1 MTSKPA
7 RRGPPLLRATLV
19 IGAALLSRNAQAWG
33 PDGHHTVAAIADK
46 LLAGTNAAAQVGT
59 ILGSVSLVDAAVWAD
74 CAKGV
79 TVPGFTYQG
88 AGRYPECAGFETA
101 SEEAAMIDF
110 VKRNATNCK
119 PKPTEEVCHKQY
131 HYADIA
137 IQHDSYEPT
146 FEGAR
151 TDDIASAV
159 RAAITVLQ
167 GAPAPAPF
175 SIKDK
180 REALLLLVHY
190 VGDIHQPL
198 HVGAVY
204 LDANGKPVDPDVGHF
219 DPATETRGGN
229 EINVVG
235 GHANLHATWDAIPAS
250 LKTNAGGVRANLLA
264 EAKAVPA
271 TKGRIVDWP
280 AAWASDTQ
288 KQAVKA
294 LGNLT
299 FEPKTGKTWST
310 TLPKNYAKSMSA
322 IKETQL
328 TTAGARLAQL
338 LTAIWPDP
346 PVSRAHGHTA
356 SPTP

>member
-1 MTSKPA
+1 MSAAPT
-7 RRGPPLLRATLV
+7 RRRAHLLSSALV
-19 IGAALLSRNAQAWG
+19 VSVALLSRHAHAWG
-33 PDGHHTVAAIADK
+33 PDGHHTVAAIANT
-46 LLAGTNAAAQVGT
+46 LIAGTNAAAQVRT

-79 TVPGFTYQG
+79 TVPGFIYQG
-88 AGRYPECAGFETA
+88 AGRYPECAGFETE
-101 SEEAAMIDF
+101 SGEAAMIDF
-110 VKRNATNCK
+110 VKR
-119 PKPTEEVCHKQY
+119 TEEVCHKQY

-137 IQHDSYEPT
+137 IQHDRYEAT

-159 RAAITVLQ
+159 RAAITALQ
-167 GAPAPAPF
+167 GTPAPAPF

-235 GHANLHATWDAIPAS
+235 EHANLHATWDAIPAS
-250 LKTNAGGVRANLLA
+250 LKVNAAGVRAYLLA

-271 TKGRIVDWP
+271 TKGKILDWP
-280 AAWASDTQ
+280 VAWASDTQ

-299 FEPKTGKTWST
+299 FGPKTGKTWST
-310 TLPKNYAKSMSA
+310 ILPKSYAKSMSA
-322 IKETQL
+322 IKQTQL

-338 LTAIWPDP
+338 LEAMWP
-346 PVSRAHGHTA
+346 
-356 SPTP
+356 

>member
-1 MTSKPA
+1 MSTPA
-7 RRGPPLLRATLV
+7 RRTAPLLSVTLLV
-19 IGAALLSRNAQAWG
+19 GAALVSRNAQAWG

-46 LLAGTNAAAQVGT
+46 LLAGTNAAAQVRT
-59 ILGSVSLVDAAVWAD
+59 ILGTVSLVDAAVWAD

-79 TVPGFTYQG
+79 TVPAFTYQG

-137 IQHDSYEPT
+137 IQHASYEPT

-159 RAAITVLQ
+159 RAAIIVLQ

-204 LDANGKPVDPDVGHF
+204 LDANGKPVDPDVGHL
-219 DPATETRGGN
+219 DLATETRGGN
-229 EINVVG
+229 DINVVG

-250 LKTNAGGVRANLLA
+250 LKTKPGNVRANLVA

-271 TKGRIVDWP
+271 TKGKIVDWP
-280 AAWASDTQ
+280 VAWASDTQ

-299 FEPKTGKTWST
+299 FGPKTGKTWST
-310 TLPKNYAKSMSA
+310 TLPKSYAKSMSA
-322 IKETQL
+322 IKQTQL

-338 LTAIWPDP
+338 LAAIWP
-346 PVSRAHGHTA
+346 
-356 SPTP
+356 

>member
-1 MTSKPA
+1 MSTPP
-7 RRGPPLLRATLV
+7 RRGRPLLSATLV
-19 IGAALLSRNAQAWG
+19 VGAALLSRNAQAWG

-46 LLAGTNAAAQVGT
+46 LLAGTNAAAQVRT

-79 TVPGFTYQG
+79 TVPGFTYQS

-101 SEEAAMIDF
+101 AEEAAMIDF

-119 PKPTEEVCHKQY
+119 PKPREEVCHKQY

-167 GAPAPAPF
+167 GAAAPAPF

-204 LDANGKPVDPDVGHF
+204 LDANGKLVDPDVGHF

-250 LKTNAGGVRANLLA
+250 LKMNAGEVHANLLA

-271 TKGRIVDWP
+271 TKGIIVDWP
-280 AAWASDTQ
+280 VAWASDTQ

-294 LGNLT
+294 LGGLT
-299 FEPKTGKTWST
+299 FEPKIGKTWST
-310 TLPKNYAKSMSA
+310 TLPQSYAKSMSA
-322 IKETQL
+322 IKRTQL
-328 TTAGARLAQL
+328 TTAGARLAL
-338 LTAIWPDP
+338 LLAAIWP
-346 PVSRAHGHTA
+346 
-356 SPTP
+356 

>member
-1 MTSKPA
+1 MKSTPA
-7 RRGPPLLRATLV
+7 RRGPPLLGATLV

-46 LLAGTNAAAQVGT
+46 LLTGSTAASQVRM
-59 ILGSVSLVDAAVWAD
+59 ILGPVSLVDAAVWAD
-74 CAKGV
+74 CVKGV
-79 TVPGFTYQG
+79 AVPGFSYEG

-119 PKPTEEVCHKQY
+119 PKPTEEICHKQY

-137 IQHDSYEPT
+137 IQHDSYQPT

-204 LDANGKPVDPDVGHF
+204 LDASGKPVDPDVGYL
-219 DPATETRGGN
+219 DPDTETRGGN

-235 GHANLHATWDAIPAS
+235 GHSNLHATWDAIPAS
-250 LKTNAGGVRANLLA
+250 LKVDAGGVRANLIA

-271 TKGRIVDWP
+271 TKGKIVEWP
-280 AAWASDTQ
+280 VAWASDTQ

-299 FEPKTGKTWST
+299 FGPKTGRTWSA
-310 TLPKNYAKSMSA
+310 TLPKSYAKSMSD
-322 IKETQL
+322 IKQTQL

-338 LTAIWPDP
+338 LAAIWPDTA
-346 PVSRAHGHTA
+346 VSPAHGHKA